1 MAEESGDTVPPT
13 QAQAQPPP
21 PDPTVRERIGDEVR
35 AAGEL
40 GREALMGPDG
50 VLDQLR
56 EALLG
61 WFRRI
66 WKLRGGGL
74 YAVGFALSL
83 LYLEVMELLFD
94 DIPTFLS
101 LDSYD
106 AGAVISFGVEVLID
120 TIRNTVLAFTWPVVF
135 VQWQPPL
142 GIILLVLAFL
152 LFPKYVKPHLER
164 WLFDDE
170 SK

>member
-1 MAEESGDTVPPT
+1 MAEEPGDSVPP
-13 QAQAQPPP
+13 AQSPAPPSV

-56 EALLG
+56 DALLG

-74 YAVGFALSL
+74 YAVGFALSF
-83 LYLEVMELLFD
+83 LYLEVMDLLFD

-106 AGAVISFGVEVLID
+106 AGAVISFGVDVLID
-120 TIRNTVLAFTWPVVF
+120 TIHNTVLAFTWPVVF

-164 WLFDDE
+164 WLFGE
-170 SK
+170 K